1 MIKELYKTI
10 QKETQL
16 IITQSKIDAVMK
28 KNITKSGCRVYD
40 NGCIGVAGTLGEA
53 TEATWE
59 EAVKNL
65 KKKIAY
71 PYEVEQNKIRTRDL
85 RKLTISDEEF
95 IAVMEGVLGTLKS
108 EFPEFILSHKIL
120 IVETEEELKNDAG
133 LHYRNLDKTV
143 QIGLLVKHVDSLD
156 IIDSA
161 IMFEGR
167 ELDLDSFLF
176 DARAMLR
183 AFTIKAEVPKQDK
196 VPIII
201 QTLEL
206 NKKLTQS
213 LNGEAVGHGTS
224 IFCDKIGKKAFSS
237 SFHYLVDRSEKGYHR
252 PFFDAEGVTIEG
264 DRLYLI
270 KDGVLERPFT
280 DKKQAG
286 IFSYQLTSTSSGSYD
301 EVPSLDYPALTI
313 EAGDKK
319 LKELLNGELGIL
331 VIFISGGEY
340 TNDGNFAS
348 PVQMSYL
355 TDGEKLYGRLPELNI
370 TGNLYEIFGEDYLGV
385 TNDKVISGEEALVV
399 RMKVHTY

>member
-1 MIKELYKTI
+1 MIRELYKTI

-40 NGCIGVAGTLGEA
+40 NGYIGVAGTLGEA
-53 TEATWE
+53 TEETWK
-59 EAVKNL
+59 EAVTNL
-65 KKKIAY
+65 EKKIPY
-71 PYEVEQNKIRTRDL
+71 PYEVEKNKVRTRDL
-85 RKLTISDEEF
+85 RGLTITDEEF
-95 IAVMEGVLGTLKS
+95 ITVMEELLDTLKRD
-108 EFPEFILSHKIL
+108 FPEFILSHKII

-167 ELDLDSFLF
+167 ELELDSFLK

-183 AFTIKAEVPKQDK
+183 AFTKKAEVPKQDK
-196 VPIII
+196 IPVII

-213 LNGEAVGHGTS
+213 LNGEAVGYGTS
-224 IFCDKIGKKAFSS
+224 IFCNKIGTKSFSS
-237 SFHYLVDRSEKGYHR
+237 SFNYLVDRSEKIYHC
-252 PFFDAEGVTIEG
+252 PFFDTEGVTIDN

-270 KDGVLERPFT
+270 KDGVIEKPFT
-280 DKKQAG
+280 DKKQAEA
-286 IFSYQLTSTSSGSYD
+286 FSYSLTGTSSGNYD
-301 EVPSLDYPALTI
+301 EVPSLDYPALLI
-313 EAGDKK
+313 EAGDKN

-355 TDGEKLYGRLPELNI
+355 TDGEKLFGRLPELNI
-370 TGNLYEIFGEDYLGV
+370 TGNLYEMFGDDFMGV
-385 TNDKVISGEEALVV
+385 TKDKIISGEEALVV
-399 RMKVHTY
+399 RMKVHTE